1 MANMLSGII
10 FLAISVVVLV
20 NVLIVTVKTTNTSTW
35 STGEVA
41 LFGTITLAS
50 IAGLVYG
57 VLQVFGLA

>member
-1 MANMLSGII
+1 MGNMLSGII

-20 NVLIVTVKTTNTSTW
+20 NVLITTVKGTNTSGW
-35 STGEVA
+35 SAGETA
-41 LFGTITLAS
+41 LFGTITLAA